1 MACSFLKEWISL
13 ENGENNID
21 MKDFKATYGRR
32 TVWETV
38 EKGGG
43 FDAGGCHS
51 YMAFNGGN
59 VNITLADVF
68 VLRPG
73 QSFSSPDE
81 NPDIIDTSHIAVQFD
96 MANNPKVVA
105 ADTGSKPQERIY
117 DAAAPPPVR
126 DTRLIIVKSFLY
138 RIE

>member
-1 MACSFLKEWISL
+1 MEIL
-13 ENGENNID
+13 
-21 MKDFKATYGRR
+21 KATYGRR
-32 TVWETV
+32 TIWETI

-51 YMAFNGGN
+51 YMAFNAGN
-59 VNITLADVF
+59 VNITLAGVF

-81 NPDIIDTSHIAVQFD
+81 NPDIIDNSHIPVQFD
-96 MANNPKVVA
+96 MANDAKMVA

-117 DAAAPPPVR
+117 DPAAPPPAR
-126 DTRLIIVKSFLY
+126 DTRLVLVKSFLY
-138 RIE
+138 KIE